1 MATVMNEEVKK
12 RITTAYTKTL
22 IPHFITEINTSLSC
36 ENVVTL
42 SNQITHTNS
51 RMVELREEDTKKLER
66 KLRKEKDPREIMKLL
81 HQQSS
86 IKNKK

>member
-1 MATVMNEEVKK
+1 MCI
-12 RITTAYTKTL
+12 RDSTKTL

-36 ENVVTL
+36 ENAVIL
-42 SNQITHTNS
+42 SNQIIHTNS
-51 RMVELREEDTKKLER
+51 RMIELREKDTKKLER